1 MARREHELEKILAAR
16 QGRRTVRN
24 NMKVDRILD
33 GDAELVGKQIPRPKT
48 GAEREREFRYRPIV
62 SQR

>member
-1 MARREHELEKILAAR
+1 
-16 QGRRTVRN
+16 
-24 NMKVDRILD
+24 MKVDRILD
-33 GDAELVGKQIPRPKT
+33 GDAELVGKQIPRSKT